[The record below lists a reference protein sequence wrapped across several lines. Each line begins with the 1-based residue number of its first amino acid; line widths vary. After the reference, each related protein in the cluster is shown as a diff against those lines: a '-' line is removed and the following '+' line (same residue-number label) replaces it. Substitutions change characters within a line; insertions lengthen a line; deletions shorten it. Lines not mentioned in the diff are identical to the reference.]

1 MSGIGMVIVGL
12 FSVVVIIGCIA
23 SLFSNPED

>member
-12 FSVVVIIGCIA
+12 FSVVIIMGCIA